1 MNFIYLNWTSILVP
15 FIAGIFNFRYFD
27 KNLKIIFSF
36 VCYGT
41 ANEVFTRLL
50 FWLADVKNAMPL
62 LHLYGAISLGL
73 LFAFY
78 FYVLK
83 SLIDKRIYLILTF
96 VFFIYWVV
104 NSLFIQSI
112 FEYPSL
118 PSSLGDIL
126 IILLSI
132 MYFYK
137 VMMEAKIVK
146 LADEPSIWINTAIL
160 IYYTGNLFFYILF
173 NNILEVS
180 REFSKITVYYYSALM
195 ALFYILIAVGF
206 LKARKR
212 KPVSK

>member
-1 MNFIYLNWTSILVP
+1 MNFIYLNWTSILIP
-15 FIAGIFNFRYFD
+15 FIVGLFVFKSFD
-27 KNLKIIFSF
+27 KNLKIIFIF

-50 FWLADVKNAMPL
+50 FLLADVRNAMPV
-62 LHLYGAISLGL
+62 LHLYGAVSLGL
-73 LFAFY
+73 LFTFY
-78 FYVLK
+78 FYVLRG
-83 SLIDKRIYLILTF
+83 LIDKRIYLILSF
-96 VFFIYWVV
+96 VFIVYWVV

-112 FEYPSL
+112 YEYPSL

-146 LADEPSIWINTAIL
+146 LADEPLIWINTAIL

-173 NNILEVS
+173 NNILAVS

-206 LKARKR
+206 LKAGKR
-212 KPVSK
+212 KTVG